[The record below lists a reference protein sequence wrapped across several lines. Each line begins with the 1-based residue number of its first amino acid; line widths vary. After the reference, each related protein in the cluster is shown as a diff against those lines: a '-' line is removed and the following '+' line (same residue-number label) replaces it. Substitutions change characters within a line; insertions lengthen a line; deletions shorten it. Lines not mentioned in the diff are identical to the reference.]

1 MTKGIIFSIAAGLC
15 ISLQGVFNT
24 RLGEKLGFWETNTFV
39 HGSGFA
45 LTLVIML
52 LYGTGNFSG
61 IGEVKKLY
69 LLGGFLGVIIIFS
82 VMNAISALGATY
94 CIAILLVTQL
104 VAATV
109 IDSFGLFG
117 SPVIGFSMTKLVG
130 LAVMIA
136 GIVIYKLKG

>member
-1 MTKGIIFSIAAGLC
+1 MKGISFAILAGLF

-39 HGSGFA
+39 HGTGFA
-45 LTLVIML
+45 LTLL
-52 LYGTGNFSG
+52 LMFFYGNGSFSG
-61 IGEVKKLY
+61 IGQINKLY
-69 LLGGFLGVIIIFS
+69 LLGGALGVMIIFS

-104 VAATV
+104 IAATV

-117 SPVIGFSMTKLVG
+117 SPVIKFDITKLIG
-130 LAVMIA
+130 LVVMVA
-136 GIVIYKLKG
+136 GILIYKMKG

>member
-1 MTKGIIFSIAAGLC
+1 MKGIFFSIAAGLF

-45 LTLVIML
+45 LTLILML
-52 LYGTGNFSG
+52 IYGTGSFAG
-61 IGEVKKLY
+61 LGEVNRIY
-69 LLGGFLGVIIIFS
+69 LMGGVLGVMIIFS

-117 SPVIGFSMTKLVG
+117 SPVIKFDITKLLGLVIMAVG
-130 LAVMIA
+130 I
-136 GIVIYKLKG
+136 IVYKLKG

>member
-1 MTKGIIFSIAAGLC
+1 MKGIIFSIAAGLF

-39 HGSGFA
+39 HGTGFL
-45 LTLVIML
+45 LTLLLML
-52 LYGTGNFSG
+52 IYGTGSFTG
-61 IGEVKKLY
+61 IGQVNKLY
-69 LLGGFLGVIIIFS
+69 LLGGALGVMIIFS

-117 SPVIGFSMTKLVG
+117 SPVIKFDITKLIG
-130 LAVMIA
+130 LVIMAA
-136 GIVIYKLKG
+136 GILVYKMKG